1 MNGESFGGA
10 PGGDRSPAA
19 SRDPDE
25 TIVDEAVTI
34 CFLGVDVGTSSSK
47 GVLVDPTGRV
57 LARARRTHVVVHP
70 QPAWAELPA
79 RVWWDD
85 AAGLLREL
93 LGQAPGPVGAVGVS
107 GMGPCL
113 LVTDAEGTPLRDPI
127 LYGND
132 TRATTQIQRLTADL
146 GADEILN
153 RTGSP
158 LTSQAVGPKIA
169 WIIENEPQV
178 AGAMRRF
185 FMTNSWLVHRLTGEY
200 VLDHLS
206 ASQAGP
212 LYDIDALDWYQPW
225 VDIVAPRLELPRL
238 RWPGDVAGLVT
249 SEASAT
255 TGLTAGT
262 PVIAGTID
270 AWSEAVSVGA
280 QRPGD
285 LMLMYGTTMFL
296 LATTASKVTSP
307 QLWGTVGARPQTCC
321 LAAGMATSGAVTGW
335 LRDLFASPDFGTLL
349 AEATQSPPG
358 SKGLVLLPYLAGERT
373 PLFDPDARGLLVGMT
388 LAHGRGDLYR
398 AALEATAYGV
408 RHNLEVM
415 QGAGAEITRVVAVG
429 GGSEGALWTR
439 IVSDVAGLVQELPT
453 HTVGASYGAAFLAA
467 ASQEAV
473 LIEDWNPKSGE
484 VRPSDQHRQRYDDL
498 YSVYR
503 DLYPATVDAM
513 HTLAAIQK
521 DLRAG

>member
-1 MNGESFGGA
+1 VRR
-10 PGGDRSPAA
+10 GDRSGVAGRGVGDSLVSAPV
-19 SRDPDE
+19 S
-25 TIVDEAVTI
+25 T
-34 CFLGVDVGTSSSK
+34 CYLGVDVGTSSSK
-47 GVLVDPTGRV
+47 GVLVDPAGRV
-57 LARARRTHVVVHP
+57 LARARRTHAVVHP
-70 QPAWAELPA
+70 RPAWAEMHVG
-79 RVWWDD
+79 VWWDD
-85 AAGLLREL
+85 AAGLIRDL
-93 LGQAPGPVGAVGVS
+93 LARAPGPVGAVGVS

-132 TRATTQIQRLTADL
+132 TRATVQIDRLAAEL
-146 GADEILN
+146 GADEILD

-158 LTSQAVGPKIA
+158 LTAQAVGPKIA
-169 WIIENEPQV
+169 WIVENEPQI
-178 AGAMRRF
+178 AGAMRRL

-212 LYDIDALDWYQPW
+212 MYDVNALDWYHPW
-225 VDIVAPRLELPRL
+225 ADMVAPGMELPRL
-238 RWPGDVAGLVT
+238 CWPGDVAGQV
-249 SEASAT
+249 SPEAAAT
-255 TGLTAGT
+255 TGLTTGT
-262 PVIAGTID
+262 PVITGTID

-296 LATTASKVTSP
+296 LATTSARLTSP
-307 QLWGTVGARPQTCC
+307 QLWGTVGAVPETRC

-335 LRDLFASPDFGTLL
+335 LRDLFGSPDFASLL
-349 AEATQSPPG
+349 SDAAQSPPG

-415 QGAGAEITRVVAVG
+415 QAAGADITRVVAVG
-429 GGSEGALWTR
+429 GGTEGVLWTR

-467 ASQEAV
+467 GSREAV
-473 LIEDWNPKSGE
+473 LIENWNPKAGE
-484 VRPSDQHRQRYDDL
+484 VRPDDTHRQRYDDL
-498 YSVYR
+498 YAVYR

-513 HTLAAIQK
+513 HTLAAMQK
-521 DLRAG
+521 GLRTG